1 MASHCFMQR
10 TMRICFSLS
19 EVWFSNPHSNIPAVL
34 ICMIISA
41 CIFSHGRYMA
51 FLSSYSLKFAQETAE
66 IVFMVTTR
74 MKYAPFSMVLRGA
87 GSGSLIL

>member
-1 MASHCFMQR
+1 
-10 TMRICFSLS
+10 
-19 EVWFSNPHSNIPAVL
+19 
-34 ICMIISA
+34 
-41 CIFSHGRYMA
+41 MA

-66 IVFMVTTR
+66 IVFMVTTW